1 MKLEE
6 EGRFSPTGFRKSGA
20 QSPALSDFRLH
31 NCETVYLGY
40 SLPPSVRCYNTA
52 ALGTKTEVKA
62 SAVRSTH
69 LEASLAVSALS
80 AKVASLTQQ
89 AFSAICPFIS
99 LLLEPWMGCNQNQG
113 QGVLCDESTG
123 TSGKGQAWGQELGS

>member
-1 MKLEE
+1 M
-6 EGRFSPTGFRKSGA
+6 
-20 QSPALSDFRLH
+20 
-31 NCETVYLGY
+31 YLGY